1 MTIENLISNKDIKQ
15 PKKIAIIHEY
25 ENMWAWLYKGTIT
38 KIDNDLLNIEIE
50 KGEKYD
56 LKYSDYVLIFV

>member
-1 MTIENLISNKDIKQ
+1 
-15 PKKIAIIHEY
+15 
-25 ENMWAWLYKGTIT
+25 MWAWLYKGTIT
-38 KIDNDLLNIEIE
+38 KIDNDLLNIEIV